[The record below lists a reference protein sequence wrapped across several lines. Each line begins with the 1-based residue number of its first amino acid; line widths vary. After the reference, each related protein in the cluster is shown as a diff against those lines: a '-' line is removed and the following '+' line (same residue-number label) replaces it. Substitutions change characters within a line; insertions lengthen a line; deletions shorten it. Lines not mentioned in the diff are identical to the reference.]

1 VDVTATYAY
10 DEQPASG
17 HPLGPGAS
25 PGHIRTALLPEDR
38 ARFDAAYEL
47 ALASARESLDLTELF
62 RTLEHWRR
70 TALIQRDPEEFRRVV
85 RRAAQLLTGEA
96 SPVDEP
102 LAVTRAK
109 AGM

>member
-1 VDVTATYAY
+1 VTATYAY
-10 DEQPASG
+10 DEEPASG

-25 PGHIRTALLPEDR
+25 PEHIRTALLPEDR
-38 ARFDAAYEL
+38 GRFDAAYEL
-47 ALASARESLDLTELF
+47 ALTRARESLDLTELF

-70 TALIQRDPEEFRRVV
+70 TALIQHDPAEFRRVV
-85 RRAAQLLTGEA
+85 RRVAELLTGQA
-96 SPVDEP
+96 SLADEP